1 MLNLKPGQLKQI
13 IEIIEYKLMTI
24 SRITFNE
31 IPFDSAQ
38 CDRHTER
45 SPRLPDGQA
54 CPSGRRGNL
63 FNLLNDADKLFK
75 GVKMTIYLV
84 SLSVIIAMLSS
95 CSGGQLPKE
104 SAETDKYPQI
114 FPEYIDVTIP
124 PNIAPLNF
132 IIKEPGESFAVR
144 ISSKNGN
151 DIKVSGK
158 SPSIQINI
166 SDWNKMLALNQG
178 EVLNVEVFC
187 RNEGKW
193 TKYKT
198 IKHQISKD
206 NIDSYLTYRLINSA
220 YVLWFKMGLY
230 QRNLENFDESPIIQ
244 NKSLSNACV
253 NCHSLSKNNPEKF
266 MFHIRSK
273 FAGTLIYIEGKLE
286 KVETKT
292 DYTLASAAYGAWNPN
307 GRHIA
312 FSVNQINQ
320 NFYVFKDQSNEVSD
334 KYSDLIVYDTQ
345 TKQITTSPKVS
356 TRSRENLPEWS
367 ADGKYL
373 FYISAPE
380 ALDDS
385 ARLITKYSLMGID
398 YDPEKNIWGEVDT
411 IISARETGK
420 SITFPRASP
429 DGRFLVFCL
438 TNYGYFTIHHK
449 ESDLCILDLKT
460 GDYRVASEI
469 NSDETESYH
478 SWSTNGR
485 WLIFSSRRIDGV
497 HTRTFIAHVDENGK
511 FGKPF
516 VLPQKNPDFYNNYL
530 LNFNRPELM
539 TGKIKVSP
547 QKIRDAVRENAVPVI
562 FDTKVNIDALS
573 GASKIKKGN

>member
-1 MLNLKPGQLKQI
+1 
-13 IEIIEYKLMTI
+13 MTKN
-24 SRITFNE
+24 RITFNE
-31 IPFDSAQ
+31 IPFDFAQ
-38 CDRHTER
+38 GDCQTER
-45 SPRLPDGQA
+45 SPRLNESFGQA
-54 CPSGRRGNL
+54 WQAGRRGSL
-63 FNLLNDADKLFK
+63 FTLLNNIDKLLK
-75 GVKMTIYLV
+75 GLKIPFYSV
-84 SLSVIIAMLSS
+84 SLFVIVTILIS
-95 CSGGQLPKE
+95 CNGGNFPKE
-104 SAETDKYPQI
+104 STETDKLPQI
-114 FPEYIDVTIP
+114 FPDYTDITIP

-132 IIKEPGESFAVR
+132 MIKEPGEKFAVR
-144 ISSKNGN
+144 ISSKNSDEIN
-151 DIKVSGK
+151 VSGK

-166 SDWNKMLALNQG
+166 SDWKKLLSSNKG
-178 EVLNVEVFC
+178 EKLNVEVLC
-187 RNEGKW
+187 KKEGLW

-198 IKHQISKD
+198 ITHHISKD
-206 NIDSYLTYRLINSA
+206 NIDSYLSYRLINSA
-220 YVLWFKMGLY
+220 YVLWFEMGLY
-230 QRNLENFDESPIIQ
+230 QRNLENFNEDVIIQ
-244 NKSLSNACV
+244 NKSVGGACV

-273 FAGTLIYIEGKLE
+273 FAGTLIYNEGKME

-345 TKQITTSPKVS
+345 TNMISTSPKVS
-356 TRSRENLPEWS
+356 KRSRENLPEWS

-373 FYISAPE
+373 YYISAPE
-380 ALDDS
+380 AVDDS
-385 ARLITKYSLMGID
+385 ARLITKYSLMGIP
-398 YDPEKNIWGEVDT
+398 YDPEKNIWGEVDSL
-411 IISARETGK
+411 ISASKTGK

-429 DGRFLVFCL
+429 DGKFLVFCM

-460 GDYRVASEI
+460 GEFRVASEI
-469 NSDETESYH
+469 NSSETESYH

-485 WLIFSSRRIDGV
+485 WLTFSSRRIDGI
-497 HTRTFIAHVDENGK
+497 HTRTFLAHVDENGK

-516 VLPQKNPDFYNNYL
+516 VLPQKDPDFYNNYL

-547 QKIRDAVRENAVPVI
+547 QKIRDAARESAIPVV
-562 FDTKVNIDALS
+562 FDPKVNIDALS